1 MDAIN
6 NCVWTIDLNL
16 NGSEQ
21 NEEALFQTCVFKDW
35 ITFIQFFVLKAKPE
49 TVTDTARGWQLR
61 TFCLFILYES
71 GHLVIGHN
79 WVVTVWKLK
88 ETHVCVSLDFLL
100 TPREGQS
107 HLRRSTIKK
116 VWRHRYILAFLGC
129 AEWARLR
136 ISSGKK
142 NVKKKPDK
150 EHERKWLAPLPW
162 LAALSKARGELLLLC
177 ASSFCTTSEH
187 SETAQHGTL
196 CCQRSPGEQGQT
208 RRNWARTLLQ
218 RAWKYFAELYTLRVK
233 KEIRKKFYQG

>member
-49 TVTDTARGWQLR
+49 TVTDIARGWQLR

-79 WVVTVWKLK
+79 WVVTVCKLK
-88 ETHVCVSLDFLL
+88 ETQLCLSLDFLPTL
-100 TPREGQS
+100 REGQS
-107 HLRRSTIKK
+107 HLRKSTIKK
-116 VWRHRYILAFLGC
+116 VWQHRYILAFLGY

-162 LAALSKARGELLLLC
+162 LAALSKAKGELLLLC
-177 ASSFCTTSEH
+177 CQFLLHNFWTFRDSSAWNSVLSEKSWRARSDKKKLSQNTTAESLEIFLRIVYP
-187 SETAQHGTL
+187 E
-196 CCQRSPGEQGQT
+196 GEKGD
-208 RRNWARTLLQ
+208 
-218 RAWKYFAELYTLRVK
+218 K
-233 KEIRKKFYQG
+233 KKFYQG